1 MDWVSFLVD
10 PITLA
15 SAFAAVA
22 TFATI
27 LTLAA
32 PVMSGD
38 KLTSRLKAVANRREE
53 LRKKSRAQLDS
64 EASKKSIRVRDT
76 SVMKKFV
83 DKLDLQKML
92 EDPGVV
98 KKLVQAGLRGPRP
111 LSIFYFCRF
120 TLPLVFG
127 IAAFV
132 YIWFVNDHGLQLQ
145 MKIAAVVFGFAAGFY
160 GPNIYLENMITK
172 RRTSIMRAF
181 PDSLDMMLICV
192 ESGMSIEQA
201 FARVGEEIGTA
212 SAELAEELALTTA
225 ELSYLQDR
233 RMAYTNLAE
242 RTNHPGVK
250 GVAMALTQAEKY
262 GTPLGSALRV
272 MAKENREMR
281 ITEAEKKAAAL
292 PAKLTVPMIVFFL
305 PVLFLVI
312 LGPAFIK
319 ISDMGFM
326 GPKPEA
332 VPQSAPRTR
341 DADRDDAETVRGV
354 E

>member
-1 MDWVSFLVD
+1 MGTDWVSFIVD
-10 PITLA
+10 PMTLA
-15 SAFAAVA
+15 SIFAAVG
-22 TFATI
+22 TFATV

-32 PVMSGD
+32 PAFSGD
-38 KLTSRLKAVANRREE
+38 KLATRLKGVANRREE
-53 LRKKSRAQLDS
+53 LRKRSRAALEG
-64 EASKKSIRVRDT
+64 EAKKSIRVKDT
-76 SVMKKFV
+76 SAVKKVV
-83 DKLDLQKML
+83 DKLDLAKML
-92 EDPGVV
+92 EDPGVL
-98 KKLVQAGLRGPRP
+98 KKLTQAGLRGPKP
-111 LSIFYFCRF
+111 ISVFYFCRF
-120 TLPLVFG
+120 ALPLVFG

-132 YIWFVNDHGLQLQ
+132 YIWFVNNHGLQMQ
-145 MKIAAVVFGFAAGFY
+145 MRIGVIVLAFAIGFY
-160 GPNIYLENMITK
+160 GPNLYLANLITK

-192 ESGMSIEQA
+192 ESGMSIEGA

-225 ELSYLQDR
+225 ELSYLADR
-233 RMAYTNLAE
+233 RQAYYNLSE

-250 GVAMALTQAEKY
+250 GVAMALVQAEKY
-262 GTPLGSALRV
+262 GTPMGAALRV

-319 ISDMGFM
+319 IDAMGL
-326 GPKPEA
+326 GK
-332 VPQSAPRTR
+332 
-341 DADRDDAETVRGV
+341 
-354 E
+354 

>member
-1 MDWVSFLVD
+1 MDIDWVQFLTD
-10 PITLA
+10 PVTLA
-15 SAFAAVA
+15 SALACVA
-22 TFATI
+22 TFATVM
-27 LTLAA
+27 TLAA
-32 PVMSGD
+32 PAFNNG
-38 KLTSRLKAVANRREE
+38 KLTSRLKSVASRREE
-53 LRKKSRAQLDS
+53 LRKKSRAAL
-64 EASKKSIRVRDT
+64 EGGAEKKSIRVQDT
-76 SVMKKFV
+76 SIAKKFV

-92 EDPGVV
+92 EDPGVQ
-98 KKLVQAGLRGPRP
+98 KKLIQAGLRGPKP
-111 LSIFYFCRF
+111 ISIFYFCRF
-120 TLPLVFG
+120 ALPIVFG
-127 IAAFV
+127 LGAFI

-145 MKIAAVVFGFAAGFY
+145 MKIGAVVVGFAAGFY
-160 GPNIYLENMITK
+160 GPNIYLQNLITK

-212 SAELAEELALTTA
+212 SPELAEELTLTTA
-225 ELSYLQDR
+225 ELSYLQER
-233 RMAYTNLAE
+233 RQAYYNLAE

-250 GVAMALTQAEKY
+250 GVAMALVQAEKY
-262 GTPLGSALRV
+262 GTPMGAALRV

-319 ISDMGFM
+319 IDAMGL
-326 GPKPEA
+326 GKPA
-332 VPQSAPRTR
+332 GVVATKDTKSADTNKK
-341 DADRDDAETVRGV
+341 
-354 E
+354 

>member
-1 MDWVSFLVD
+1 VEWVSFLTD
-10 PITLA
+10 PVTLA

-27 LTLAA
+27 LTIAA
-32 PVMSGD
+32 PAFSGD
-38 KLTSRLKAVANRREE
+38 RLTSRLKAVSNRREE
-53 LRKKSRAQLDS
+53 LRKKSRAALEGES
-64 EASKKSIRVRDT
+64 AKKTIRRRDT
-76 SVMKKFV
+76 SMMRKFV
-83 DKLDLQKML
+83 DMLDLQKML
-92 EDPGVV
+92 EDPNVV
-98 KKLVQAGLRGPRP
+98 KKLMQAGLRGPRP
-111 LSIFYFCRF
+111 ISIFYFCRF
-120 TLPLVFG
+120 SLPLIFG
-127 IAAFV
+127 IGAFI
-132 YIWFVNDHGLQLQ
+132 YIWFINNHGLQMQ
-145 MKIAAVVFGFAAGFY
+145 MKIGVVAVAFAAGFY
-160 GPNIYLENMITK
+160 GPNIYLTNLAQK

-192 ESGMSIEQA
+192 EAGMSIEQA

-212 SAELAEELALTTA
+212 SPELAEELGLTTA

-233 RMAYTNLAE
+233 RAAYYNLAE

-250 GVAMALTQAEKY
+250 GVAMALVQAEKY

-272 MAKENREMR
+272 MAKESREMR

-319 ISDMGFM
+319 INDMGFI
-326 GPKPEA
+326 K
-332 VPQSAPRTR
+332 
-341 DADRDDAETVRGV
+341 
-354 E
+354 

>member
-1 MDWVSFLVD
+1 MDWVSFLTD
-10 PITLA
+10 PVTLA

-27 LTLAA
+27 VTLAA
-32 PVMSGD
+32 PAFSND
-38 KLTSRLKAVANRREE
+38 KLATRLKAVSNRREE
-53 LRKKSRAQLDS
+53 LRKRSRAALEGD
-64 EASKKSIRVRDT
+64 AKKSLRVQDT
-76 SVMKKFV
+76 SNMKKVV
-83 DKLDLQKML
+83 DKLDLAKML
-92 EDPGVV
+92 EDPGVL
-98 KKLVQAGLRGPRP
+98 KKLTQAGLRGPRP
-111 LSIFYFCRF
+111 VSIFYFCRF
-120 TLPLVFG
+120 ALPIVFG
-127 IAAFV
+127 LAAFI
-132 YIWFVNDHGLQLQ
+132 YIWFVNDHGLQPT
-145 MKIAAVVFGFAAGFY
+145 MKLGVVVVGFAVGFY
-160 GPNIYLENMITK
+160 GPNIYLENLIGK

-225 ELSYLQDR
+225 ELSYLADR
-233 RMAYTNLAE
+233 RLAYYNLAE

-250 GVAMALTQAEKY
+250 GVATALVQAEKY
-262 GTPLGSALRV
+262 GTPMGAALRV

-319 ISDMGFM
+319 IDAMGL
-326 GPKPEA
+326 GK
-332 VPQSAPRTR
+332 
-341 DADRDDAETVRGV
+341 
-354 E
+354 

>member
-1 MDWVSFLVD
+1 MEMDWVSFLTD
-10 PITLA
+10 PVTLA
-15 SAFAAVA
+15 SAFAALA
-22 TFATI
+22 TFATVV
-27 LTLAA
+27 TLAA
-32 PVMSGD
+32 PAFSGD
-38 KLTSRLKAVANRREE
+38 KLATRLKAVSNRREE
-53 LRKKSRAQLDS
+53 LRKKSRAALDGD
-64 EASKKSIRVRDT
+64 AKKSIRVQDT
-76 SVMKKFV
+76 STLKKFV
-83 DKLDLQKML
+83 DKLDLAKML
-92 EDPGVV
+92 EDPGIL
-98 KKLVQAGLRGPRP
+98 KKLTQAGLRGPRP
-111 LSIFYFCRF
+111 ISIFYFCRF
-120 TLPLVFG
+120 ALPIVFG
-127 IAAFV
+127 IATFV

-145 MKIAAVVFGFAAGFY
+145 MKIGVIVCGFAAGFY

-192 ESGMSIEQA
+192 ESGMSIEGA

-225 ELSYLQDR
+225 ELSYLADR
-233 RMAYTNLAE
+233 RTAYYNLAE

-250 GVAMALTQAEKY
+250 GVAMALVQAEKY
-262 GTPLGSALRV
+262 GTPMGSALRV

-319 ISDMGFM
+319 IDAMGI
-326 GPKPEA
+326 GK
-332 VPQSAPRTR
+332 
-341 DADRDDAETVRGV
+341 
-354 E
+354 

>member
-1 MDWVSFLVD
+1 MDIDWVQFLTD
-10 PITLA
+10 PVTLA
-15 SAFAAVA
+15 SGLACVA
-22 TFATI
+22 TFATVM
-27 LTLAA
+27 TLAA
-32 PVMSGD
+32 PAFSSD
-38 KLTSRLKAVANRREE
+38 KLTSRLKSVANRREE
-53 LRKKSRAQLDS
+53 LRKKSRAAL
-64 EASKKSIRVRDT
+64 EGGEKKSIRVQDN
-76 SVMKKFV
+76 SVTKKFV

-92 EDPGVV
+92 EDPGVQ
-98 KKLVQAGLRGPRP
+98 KKLIQAGLRGPKP
-111 LSIFYFCRF
+111 ISIFYFCRF
-120 TLPLVFG
+120 ALPIVFG
-127 IAAFV
+127 LGAFI

-145 MKIAAVVFGFAAGFY
+145 MKIGAVVVGFAAGFY
-160 GPNIYLENMITK
+160 GPNIYLENLITK

-212 SAELAEELALTTA
+212 SAELAEELSLTTA

-233 RMAYTNLAE
+233 RQAYYNLAE

-250 GVAMALTQAEKY
+250 GVAMALVQAEKY
-262 GTPLGSALRV
+262 GTPMGAALRV

-319 ISDMGFM
+319 IDSMGL
-326 GPKPEA
+326 GKPKGAAAQTE
-332 VPQSAPRTR
+332 QQNK
-341 DADRDDAETVRGV
+341 
-354 E
+354 

>member
-1 MDWVSFLVD
+1 MDIVHFLTD
-10 PITLA
+10 PMNLA
-15 SAFAAVA
+15 GIFAAVA

-27 LTLAA
+27 MTLAA
-32 PVMSGD
+32 PAFQGD

-53 LRKKSRAQLDS
+53 LRKRSRAALDS
-64 EASKKSIRVRDT
+64 ESAKKSIRVRDE
-76 SVMKKFV
+76 SAMKKVV

-92 EDPGVV
+92 EDPTVA
-98 KKLVQAGLRGPRP
+98 KKLIQAGLRGPKP
-111 LSIFYFCRF
+111 ISIFYFCRF
-120 TLPLVFG
+120 VLPIVLG
-127 IAAFV
+127 ILAFI
-132 YIWFVNDHGLQLQ
+132 YIFFINDHGLSQQ
-145 MKIAAVVFGFAAGFY
+145 MKFGAVGVGIAAGFY
-160 GPNIYLENMITK
+160 GPNIYVENLIGK

-233 RMAYTNLAE
+233 RTAYVNLAE

-262 GTPLGSALRV
+262 GTPMGSALRV

-319 ISDMGFM
+319 ISDMGFL
-326 GPKPEA
+326 GPKP
-332 VPQSAPRTR
+332 
-341 DADRDDAETVRGV
+341 
-354 E
+354 

>member
-1 MDWVSFLVD
+1 MNDWVSFLTD
-10 PITLA
+10 PMTLA
-15 SAFAAVA
+15 AAFAAVA
-22 TFATI
+22 SFATVI
-27 LTLAA
+27 TIAA
-32 PVMSGD
+32 PAFSGD
-38 KLTSRLKAVANRREE
+38 KLTSRLKQVANRREE
-53 LRKKSRAQLDS
+53 LRKKSRAAL
-64 EASKKSIRVRDT
+64 EGESKKTIRVRDT
-76 SVMKKFV
+76 SLVKKFV
-83 DKLDLQKML
+83 DKLDLAKAL
-92 EDPGVV
+92 EDPGVL

-111 LSIFYFCRF
+111 VSIFYFCRF
-120 TLPLVFG
+120 TFPLVLG
-127 IAAFV
+127 IGAFV
-132 YIWFVNDHGLQLQ
+132 YLWFINDHDLQIQ
-145 MKIAAVVFGFAAGFY
+145 MKIGAVVFAFAAGFY
-160 GPNIYLENMITK
+160 GPNLYLENLITK

-192 ESGMSIEQA
+192 ESGMSIELA

-212 SAELAEELALTTA
+212 SAELSEELALTTA

-233 RMAYTNLAE
+233 RTAYYNLAE

-250 GVAMALTQAEKY
+250 GVAMALVQAEKY

-319 ISDMGFM
+319 INDMGFM
-326 GPKPEA
+326 K
-332 VPQSAPRTR
+332 
-341 DADRDDAETVRGV
+341 
-354 E
+354 

>member
-10 PITLA
+10 PATLA
-15 SAFAAVA
+15 AGLAAVA
-22 TFATI
+22 SFATVMTI
-27 LTLAA
+27 AA
-32 PVMSGD
+32 PAFSSD
-38 KLTSRLKAVANRREE
+38 KLTSRLKQVANRREE
-53 LRKKSRAQLDS
+53 LRKKSRAALEG
-64 EASKKSIRVRDT
+64 EAAKKSIRVRDT
-76 SVMKKFV
+76 SMMKKFV
-83 DKLDLQKML
+83 DKLDLAKML
-92 EDPGVV
+92 EDPGLQ
-98 KKLVQAGLRGPRP
+98 KKLIQAGLRGPKP
-111 LSIFYFCRF
+111 ISIFYFCRF
-120 TLPLVFG
+120 SLPLVFG
-127 IAAFV
+127 ISALV
-132 YIWFVNDHGLQLQ
+132 YIFFINDHDLQMQ
-145 MKIAAVVFGFAAGFY
+145 MKIGAVVFAFAAGFY
-160 GPNIYLENMITK
+160 GPTLYLENMIGK

-181 PDSLDMMLICV
+181 PDSLDMILICV

-233 RMAYTNLAE
+233 RMAYYNLAD

-250 GVAMALTQAEKY
+250 GVAMALVQAEKY

-319 ISDMGFM
+319 ISAMGAFD
-326 GPKPEA
+326 K
-332 VPQSAPRTR
+332 
-341 DADRDDAETVRGV
+341 
-354 E
+354 

>member
-1 MDWVSFLVD
+1 MDVVAFLVD
-10 PITLA
+10 PVTLA
-15 SAFAAVA
+15 SAFAALA

-27 LTLAA
+27 VTIAA
-32 PVMSGD
+32 PAFSND
-38 KLTSRLKAVANRREE
+38 KLATRLKAVSNRREE
-53 LRKKSRAQLDS
+53 LRKRSRAALEG
-64 EASKKSIRVRDT
+64 EAKKSIRVKDD
-76 SVMKKFV
+76 SNMKKVV
-83 DKLDLQKML
+83 DKLDLAKML
-92 EDPGVV
+92 EDPGVL
-98 KKLVQAGLRGPRP
+98 KKLTQAGLRGPKP
-111 LSIFYFCRF
+111 VSIFYFCRF
-120 TLPLVFG
+120 ALPILFG
-127 IAAFV
+127 ITAFV
-132 YIWFVNDHGLQLQ
+132 YIWFVNDHGLQLP
-145 MKIAAVVFGFAAGFY
+145 MKFGVIILGFAIGFY
-160 GPNIYLENMITK
+160 GPNVYLENLITK

-225 ELSYLQDR
+225 ELSYLADR
-233 RMAYTNLAE
+233 RQAYYNLAE

-250 GVAMALTQAEKY
+250 GVAMALVQAEKY
-262 GTPLGSALRV
+262 GTPMGSALRV

-319 ISDMGFM
+319 IDAMGL
-326 GPKPEA
+326 GK
-332 VPQSAPRTR
+332 
-341 DADRDDAETVRGV
+341 
-354 E
+354 